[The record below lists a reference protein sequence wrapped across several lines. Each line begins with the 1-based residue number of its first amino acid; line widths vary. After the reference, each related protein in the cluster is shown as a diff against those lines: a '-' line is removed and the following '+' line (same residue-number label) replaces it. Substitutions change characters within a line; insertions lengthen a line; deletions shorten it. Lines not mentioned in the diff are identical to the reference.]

1 MALSIQRAGAD
12 GYRSACSLHSVEGV
26 PGDSNPL
33 PIDPR
38 PIDRRDTD
46 ESLREER
53 TTTDELLGLQDQ
65 EPRAVRVVRQGRSA
79 AVEQL
84 RDARA
89 DVDARLEKRAD
100 SLPEVSS
107 KLEQVAE
114 NLSQAAASLTGVA
127 ESLKEPAAVPPARK
141 ACRRRGRHRAD
152 VRSAEGHG
160 GVGRAAR

>member
-12 GYRSACSLHSVEGV
+12 GYRSACSLHSLEGV

-38 PIDRRDTD
+38 PTDRRDTD

-65 EPRAVRVVRQGRSA
+65 EPRAVTVVRQGRSA
-79 AVEQL
+79 AAEQL

-127 ESLKEPAAVPPARK
+127 ESLKQPALPARSK
-141 ACRRRGRHRAD
+141 ALGHRRRHRAG